1 MNLEKQKFYNN
12 LLILFY
18 YMKKEDVTIIIFA
31 IILIF
36 GITYLIQNLSSF
48 ECSMESSFTNVM
60 SDISYEFEPQGTLY
74 SKTKVFRFNILSSR
88 ERLEYFGMIIT
99 KNRETLFFENRTSP
113 EGGSLIATINLN
125 ESESIDVN
133 RFFKKKC
140 YAEVRL

>member
-1 MNLEKQKFYNN
+1 MNLGKQKFYNS

-18 YMKKEDVTIIIFA
+18 YMQREDITIIVFA
-31 IILIF
+31 IILII
-36 GITYLIQNLSSF
+36 GITYLVQNLSSF

-99 KNRETLFFENRTSP
+99 KNGETLFFENRTSP
-113 EGGSLIATINLN
+113 EGGSIIATISLN
-125 ESESIDVN
+125 ESEDITVN

-140 YAEVRL
+140 YAEVKL